1 VAICHA
7 HLCAAVEAKERS
19 TPKNVLWL
27 ETYRWSCA
35 VKDVLFPLALFV
47 TLHAAF
53 IGVALAFYVR

>member
-1 VAICHA
+1 VRGASG
-7 HLCAAVEAKERS
+7 ERS
-19 TPKNVLWL
+19 TPEDVLWL
-27 ETYRWSCA
+27 KTCRWSCA